1 MTDMSSYKDAF
12 LAESGEFLLL
22 VTDGL
27 LALESE
33 PAASEPVEAVFR
45 GAHSLKGMSAAMGY
59 SRTADLT
66 HRMEGLMDRVRK
78 GELAVD
84 SGIVNLM
91 LSAVDLVRDLIA
103 DESEGA
109 SEVDPTEMMAALD
122 AACNAPREDD
132 AEESARPA
140 DLAAAAAGRPV
151 WRVGVTL
158 ETTCV
163 LKAVRAYMVIKR
175 LSHIGEIVETVPSA
189 REIEDE
195 RFDTRFEVVIATV
208 EDADVIRDSA
218 ADVSEVEDVELEC
231 VEVAQPVASTD
242 AEPVGYRPGKSRG
255 MPKLSETQTVR
266 IAIGHLDS
274 LVDLVGELV
283 ILRSRLER
291 HVQAHHDPEL
301 ADVLDEFVRISKDLQ
316 YEVLLTRM
324 VPVGNIFNRFPRMV
338 RDLAHDLG
346 KQIEFRIEGLG
357 IELDRTVLDEIGDPL
372 VHLLRNSIDH
382 GIEPAEERVAA
393 GKPAHGQITLSAV
406 RGRNH
411 ISICVKDDGRGIDI
425 ERVWQKA
432 VESGVVDP
440 SQRAEYD
447 DTDILLL
454 TCQSGFSTAE
464 KATKVS
470 GRGVG
475 MDVVK
480 GKIEHLGGTLTIRT
494 EVGSGSEFILQL
506 PLTLAIVPALLLQS
520 RGQTYAIPLASVDEA
535 ISVEDAS
542 LESVGGSPVVIHRD
556 GSVVPVVRLDALLFG
571 EERTREPEPHTSIV
585 FVATPEGP
593 RALHVDALLGRRE
606 IVVKPLSGLFRD
618 HRGFSGATILGDGRV
633 VLILD
638 PRSSFEWTEERT

>member
-27 LALESE
+27 LALEVE
-33 PAASEPVEAVFR
+33 PTASEPVEAVFR

-78 GELAVD
+78 GDLAVD

-91 LSAVDLVRDLIA
+91 LTAVDLVRDLIA
-103 DESEGA
+103 DESEGGCA
-109 SEVDPTEMMAALD
+109 VDPAEMMAALD
-122 AACNAPREDD
+122 AACNAPQAADEG
-132 AEESARPA
+132 EGARPV
-140 DLAAAAAGRPV
+140 DLASVAAGRPV

-158 ETTCV
+158 ESTCV

-175 LSHIGEIVETVPSA
+175 LAHIGEIVETVPSA

-195 RFDTRFEVVIATV
+195 KFDSLFEVVIAT
-208 EDADVIRDSA
+208 DAEEAAIRDSA
-218 ADVSEVEDVELEC
+218 ADVSEVESVEVEC
-231 VEVAQPVASTD
+231 VEVARS
-242 AEPVGYRPGKSRG
+242 AEDSEEAPAEYRPRQPRG
-255 MPKLSETQTVR
+255 IPKLSETQTVR
-266 IAIGHLDS
+266 VAIGHLDS

-291 HVQAHHDPEL
+291 HVQANHDAEL
-301 ADVLDEFVRISKDLQ
+301 ANVLDEFVRISKDLQ

-346 KQIEFRIEGLG
+346 KQIDFQIEGIG

-393 GKPAHGQITLSAV
+393 GKPAHGQVTLSAV

-411 ISICVKDDGRGIDI
+411 ISITVKDDGRGIDV
-425 ERVWQKA
+425 EKVWEKA
-432 VESGVVDP
+432 VQSGVVDP
-440 SQRAEYD
+440 AQRSEYD

-464 KATKVS
+464 TATKVS

-494 EVGSGSEFILQL
+494 EMGSGSEFILQL

-520 RGQTYAIPLASVDEA
+520 RGETYAIPLASVDEA

-556 GSVVPVVRLDALLFG
+556 GSVVPIVRLDALLFG
-571 EERTREPEPHTSIV
+571 AERTREPEPHTHIV
-585 FVATPEGP
+585 FIATPEGP